1 MISDEAT
8 ESVAENRISCKCK
21 STCST
26 KRTANTNRGCPC
38 KGAGRTCGSE
48 CSCGSTAKP
57 CRNKVN
63 TGRHPVSSN
72 RRPQPYQIESR
83 PSEEEERVRENNDI
97 KEFIQTLD
105 EPMVRKLCIRSL
117 RRGVGSMDFIQG
129 LLIME
134 DDLDEGH
141 EEDESDVTPTP
152 TTSTDLACS
161 STAGTPDPVPS
172 PSNNAIP
179 WCKCKCGVCQIVPQ
193 EVEKKCCGLQRCV
206 TTHTRFSKLCLDPDV
221 IQLAIRNRGD
231 IRNDRDDNSTRA
243 FRKTGYRQ
251 YILDRYGYLGKGNR
265 KVCSSCVV
273 TVIRRHYPS
282 QTGVYMRYRAE

>member
-1 MISDEAT
+1 M
-8 ESVAENRISCKCK
+8 
-21 STCST
+21 
-26 KRTANTNRGCPC
+26 
-38 KGAGRTCGSE
+38 
-48 CSCGSTAKP
+48 
-57 CRNKVN
+57 
-63 TGRHPVSSN
+63 
-72 RRPQPYQIESR
+72 
-83 PSEEEERVRENNDI
+83 
-97 KEFIQTLD
+97 QTLD

-117 RRGVGSMDFIQG
+117 RRGVGSMDFMQG
-129 LLIME
+129 LLIMQ

-152 TTSTDLACS
+152 STSTDLACS
-161 STAGTPDPVPS
+161 SNAGTADPAPS

-179 WCKCKCGVCQIVPQ
+179 WCKCGVCQIMPQ
-193 EVEKKCCGLQRCV
+193 EVENKCCGLRRCV

-251 YILDRYGYLGKGNR
+251 YVLDRYGYLGKGNR
-265 KVCSSCVV
+265 KVCPACVV

-282 QTGVYMRYRAE
+282 QTGVYMGYRAE